1 MKHITLIFLTIISLN
16 SYSQNDSR
24 DWLNLKGEIKSLRQI
39 KYNITEDN
47 LAQVSSDKRRFGDII
62 FMSIGQQLLIDN
74 SFLRFAKSGI
84 IEYWT
89 ELDNL
94 NDTILSLKFFYDN
107 KLLPSKIEFYR
118 GENVTMTVHYEI
130 DNSGNFVGVN
140 LDNMSSLIQRDK
152 DMRVISETLTR
163 NADTT
168 KLTYKY
174 NDDGTVDI
182 QLFDGDELMYSMSNK
197 LNQNGD
203 FEFDG
208 RYKFQYTYD
217 NIGNWITK
225 TSYID
230 ETPVIKYIREIE
242 YY

>member
-1 MKHITLIFLTIISLN
+1 MKQMTLIFFVIISLN

-24 DWLNLKGEIKSLRQI
+24 GWLNLNGEIKSLRQV
-39 KYNITEDN
+39 KYNISDDN
-47 LAQVSSDKRRFGDII
+47 LIQISSDKRRFGDVL
-62 FMSIGQQLLIDN
+62 FMSFGQQLLIDN
-74 SFLRFAKSGI
+74 TFIRFSKSGM

-89 ELDNL
+89 ELDDL
-94 NDTILSLKFFYDN
+94 NDTILTLKFFYDN
-107 KLLPSKIEFYR
+107 ALLPSKIEFIR
-118 GENVTMTVHYEI
+118 GENVGMTASYVI

-140 LDNMSSLIQRDK
+140 MDNISSLIQRDK

-163 NADTT
+163 DSDTT

-174 NDDGTVDI
+174 HDDGTVDI
-182 QLFDGDELMYSMSNK
+182 QMFDGDELMYSISNK
-197 LNQNGD
+197 FNQNGD

-208 RYKFQYTYD
+208 RFNFQYTFD
-217 NIGNWITK
+217 NFGNWITK
-225 TSYID
+225 TGFLD